1 MYYLKKKKKKKKKVI
16 LPHCQVVSRQCD
28 ENLSCAVFCVDF
40 VNINMILLSGN
51 KNDPVLFIKCYRHI
65 MS

>member
-28 ENLSCAVFCVDF
+28 ENLSCAVFLCGFCEYKYDSV
-40 VNINMILLSGN
+40 VG
-51 KNDPVLFIKCYRHI
+51 K
-65 MS
+65 